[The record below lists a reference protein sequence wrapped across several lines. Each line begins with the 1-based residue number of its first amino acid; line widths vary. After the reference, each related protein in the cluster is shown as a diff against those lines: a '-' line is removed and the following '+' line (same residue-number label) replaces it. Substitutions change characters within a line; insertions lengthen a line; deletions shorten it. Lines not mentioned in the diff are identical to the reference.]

1 MNYITNFFRAGCVA
15 LLAVLILAPGA
26 FAQTAPDPPTNL
38 EARAGAVDETTGD
51 QHGRIA
57 LSWSPVL
64 EANSGG
70 FAVTDYIIEFTAD
83 PTDATSWAVVAVDE
97 TAPADP
103 AAADA
108 KYTLVHILPEEAD
121 DDAATA
127 SYNLTRHYRVKA
139 VNVIGTG
146 DPSTVA
152 MATTHNVPDAPTD
165 LAAVAGQPVPDPETP
180 TPQNGRITVTW
191 NAVTVPDGALPVTSY
206 ILEVTDDLTD
216 DDSWTASGDDLA
228 GVGGGTVAITQPT
241 GDETEYSAVH
251 NLSSL
256 DPSYDLTRHYRV
268 KAVNAASADGGDP
281 SDPKSATTHDVPD
294 APTGLATGAVAV
306 NADDDALNDI
316 PLSWNSVLDANNGGL
331 PITGYEV
338 EFLLDP
344 PGTTWDDVNLP
355 TELVA
360 HVAGTVD
367 TVHVGRVENATT
379 PETYYYRVRAVS
391 AAGMGDWSS
400 VTPGVKLA
408 LPSAPTNLIVR
419 AVDQQESID
428 LFWEAPMNDGEPPV
442 TGYRIEKAP
451 DDETSPGDP
460 GTWEDLETNYAGRS
474 YRDRDLTAGDRY
486 HYRVSAVNVVGTST
500 ATDPESAISSNK
512 ALMPRNLTATVA
524 ADMRSITLTWD
535 GPIADEDN
543 LADGGS
549 PITGYKIEVSTDAGA
564 TWADVDGDKPV
575 HDISDDNLLTSA
587 PGSEFVY
594 THEDV
599 AAGTSYIYRVS
610 AVNDAGPGHA
620 STPSASVSIDAGVP
634 DAPTGL
640 SATAAADAD
649 GITLEWSAP
658 AETGGSDITSWK
670 IEVSEDYDAADPD
683 AATWAEE
690 ALTVTDPDDTAVP
703 PTTTYSAVHTGLTP
717 GATYTY
723 RVSATN
729 SAGTGNAS
737 EVDSAVAPDIPGAPT
752 GLTAT
757 ANGENTI
764 NLSWTAPVVPTGA
777 SPIAGWKIEVSAD
790 YDAADPTAA
799 TWMEEAL
806 TVTDPVA
813 PATMHTASHTGL
825 NPATTRH
832 YRVSAINGVPS
843 TGSASN
849 VANAT
854 TAARGIVTRYAVSE
868 DGSSDANCITASN
881 PCTLQA
887 ALDASEAS
895 DNNDDLILV
904 RIRRAGETAT
914 IGDDI
919 AIGNMV
925 TLGVYVRGASA
936 AAKGA
941 VSFTGSVAMTD
952 EGDLMTHKDA
962 SLHFDEIEIAGM
974 SSIDKLTI
982 GDDLTISED
991 DEDNSVTSVLAVD
1004 ELSVS
1009 SGKTLTLGEG
1019 VNVRV
1024 RLTKTKDAVGK
1035 MNGKFD
1041 VKGAIDGGGD
1051 LWIAHTAGERAA
1063 TKFDLLV
1070 PEDYQPNT
1078 AIAPSRVKFTVD
1090 DCLMV
1095 TGGGTVENDLHFV
1108 AAGNVCV
1115 ILGEVGNLVAVGSV
1129 AGDEM
1134 HTTDVIFRNGVTV
1147 TGDVQQWNDARVLF
1161 ESSSTIE
1168 GDATLEY
1175 GDGGVGTDFGTPISA
1190 TGDFVRAMG
1199 SGLEFGGASNTI
1211 EGDLELKFDGESG
1224 STEVFLNVAMSGGYH
1239 MTTVEGDLVIEDG
1252 GGIRLHG
1259 HPGVRTDR
1267 NNNPRAHNLSVEG
1280 DVFAYTHAMITME
1293 HAAMSTIVG
1302 DGLLCSAP
1310 GLKHGTKVML
1320 SGDVVFTEGATL
1332 TIPTVVIADDVEV
1345 EEEGTLMATTVH
1357 VTEDG
1362 ELDSEESVLI
1372 EDALVLQGDGL
1383 EGSLAAGSTVNNL
1396 TYATVDS
1403 DEIDLGASV
1412 TRLSVNVDM
1421 DQELR
1426 ISEAIT
1432 VTNLGLCSGTMVLID
1447 TDTDENTL
1455 TVTDLLTVMDG
1466 HLGLDSNRP
1475 GSAGTDIQKE
1485 NEDRTADHSYIL
1497 KYVTAGE
1504 RMAGPEWFGGA
1515 NAPRKLAVDH
1525 ADAVII
1531 ADEAKSLAEGI
1542 HIFKGHLHMK
1552 GEDSHLTI
1560 GPSGLYDANPAGGPF
1575 LVVDTGE
1582 LHSNGNNVQVHGVVM
1597 VATSVRQVGKIM
1609 TGGGELHVLG
1619 MTTSKNLDNAS
1630 AVATLGSVKV
1640 GSHPG
1645 GIGTIDVGDGA
1656 LQLGPEAMNPKDG
1669 LHGDWQFPIDNADA
1683 RPHVKLDVIG
1693 SSMVTGMIRVPS
1705 GSKQTEVIG
1714 VNFGAI
1720 VFDGTKT
1727 PNKNRVTAAN
1737 PENWD
1742 GTLYVIDADK
1752 NVTVDSLGASNGAVE
1767 FHGTKATVN
1776 KDAVASSVAIY
1787 QELKTLEFKG
1797 DLAISGTG
1805 GFSSRGGDA
1814 DNRRSLMIGGDYSQ
1828 ETTQTRGG
1836 VDMHNPE
1843 GGSYL
1848 SPNTDKTVMGSFMT
1862 SGAGLA
1868 TRYST
1873 QSGTSLT
1880 VKGDFGFGLT
1890 AAGYMLSADLEFS
1903 GKESQMVSSAVTL
1916 GDVLV
1921 NNSKGLVLTDS
1932 VGQGA
1937 SSVLTLTSGVIS
1949 TDSASTW
1956 MVKNTGI
1963 EEDVRGRN
1971 NALTTCDNDENCASV
1986 IMGGSRRAHM
1996 TAGVSRYVMKGNS
2009 GAGEMS
2015 GGYLFPVGGMSG
2027 DRGHYRPLIL
2037 QLEDDLSEAT
2047 SVTVTPMMASD
2058 DPGEI
2063 NILVPVQGGSL
2074 TLNAYADMFW
2084 KVESKETPDQNPH
2097 IRIAAG
2103 GLSNVFDDSRL
2114 RMVQWDCDWSN
2125 ARLAGMQ
2132 IIGSDNA
2139 SFAENGYVNGVLN
2152 LTQQSVEIGTCAILG
2167 VAANGIENPIH
2178 MDPLTGGL
2186 ARIQFIHNLPLPF
2199 PVDLFLDGVKL
2210 MGGLNFQ
2217 SATGYGHYAA
2227 GDHVITVNPV
2237 VPPGVVAAP
2246 IEIPLPSLVNEQN
2259 YAVIAHGSVANPSV
2273 KILSTKLRSSV
2284 DNVVDAILVHGS
2296 GDLGDVDVRI
2306 LDPADNMT
2314 PTKLLANNF
2323 SFDSAT
2329 RYISLDPGAHN
2340 VQVTSPDNREE
2351 VNVYYVDLNG
2361 YQGETLIL
2369 NLSGGKDDLG
2379 FMGVR
2384 NNGDV
2389 FLSQVVTG
2397 VEEEGTPEIPTEFTL
2412 HGNYPNPFNPSTRIQ
2427 FDLPESAEVS
2437 VQVVD
2442 MLGRQVMAL
2451 PARQVEA
2458 GANRTLELSATNL
2471 ASGTY
2476 LYRIIATGAE
2486 SRYVKTGRMMLV
2498 K

>member
-1 MNYITNFFRAGCVA
+1 MKYITNLFRVGCVA
-15 LLAVLILAPGA
+15 LLAMLILAPGA
-26 FAQTAPDPPTNL
+26 FAQQDPPTPPAAPTDL
-38 EARAGAVDETTGD
+38 EARAGAADETTGE
-51 QHGRIA
+51 QHGRIT
-57 LSWSPVL
+57 LTWEQVP
-64 EANSGG
+64 EADNGG
-70 FAVTDYIIEFTAD
+70 FAVTDYIIEFSSDYDAAD
-83 PTDATSWAVVAVDE
+83 PDAATWTTVDVTE
-97 TAPADP
+97 TAPTTP
-103 AAADA
+103 ATE
-108 KYTLVHILPEEAD
+108 YTATHILPEEAD
-121 DDAATA
+121 GDAATA
-127 SYNLTRHYRVKA
+127 SYNLERHYRVRA
-139 VNVIGTG
+139 VNVIGEG
-146 DPSTVA
+146 DNSTVA
-152 MATTHNVPDAPTD
+152 MATTHNVPNAPSNFV
-165 LAAVAGQPVPDPETP
+165 AVP
-180 TPQNGRITVTW
+180 TPDAAASITITW
-191 NAVTVPDGALPVTSY
+191 DPVAPAYEGALPVAETADGY
-206 ILEVTDDLTD
+206 RLEFTTDLTADPVAWTEVTIDRVPDA
-216 DDSWTASGDDLA
+216 TATPAIENFGATHVIA
-228 GVGGGTVAITQPT
+228 GEDPGT
-241 GDETEYSAVH
+241 
-251 NLSSL
+251 
-256 DPSYDLTRHYRV
+256 TRHYRV
-268 KAVNAASADGGDP
+268 KAFNAASPEASDGAGGGDY
-281 SDPKSATTHDVPD
+281 STDEATTHDVPD
-294 APTGLATGAVAV
+294 APTALTVGEVMAGSGNPDAV
-306 NADDDALNDI
+306 NADQNHI
-316 PLSWNSVLDANNGGL
+316 PLSWTAPADNGGL
-331 PITGYEV
+331 PITEYQV
-338 EFLLDP
+338 QFLTDATGAQWATVNAENVMVGTDTTHNALEEADP
-344 PGTTWDDVNLP
+344 AL
-355 TELVA
+355 
-360 HVAGTVD
+360 
-367 TVHVGRVENATT
+367 
-379 PETYYYRVRAVS
+379 TYYYRVRAINAASPTAFADADQDEWS
-391 AAGMGDWSS
+391 AVTAGVLLD
-400 VTPGVKLA
+400 TL
-408 LPSAPTNLIVR
+408 SAPTGLIAR

-428 LFWEAPMNDGEPPV
+428 LFWTAPTKENAPGV
-442 TGYRIEKAP
+442 TGYRIERMSSVPNPA
-451 DDETSPGDP
+451 DP
-460 GTWEDLETNYAGRS
+460 ANPTVVDWADLEVNYSGRS
-474 YRDRDLTAGDRY
+474 YRDRNLTAGGTY
-486 HYRVSAVNVVGTST
+486 SYRVSAINVVGTGT
-500 ATDPESAISSNK
+500 ASEAVSAVSSNK
-512 ALMPRNLTATVA
+512 ALMPRNLVATR
-524 ADMRSITLTWD
+524 ADDMMSIVLTWD

-543 LADGGS
+543 PADGGS
-549 PITGYKIEVSTDAGA
+549 TITGYQIEVDDGTG
-564 TWADVDGDKPV
+564 WAVVPFAENVSEHPV
-575 HDISDDNLLTSA
+575 SGLITSA
-587 PGSEFVY
+587 PGSEFTFTHGDVEGGYGDVDEGTTY
-594 THEDV
+594 T
-599 AAGTSYIYRVS
+599 YRVS

-620 STPSASVSIDAGVP
+620 SDVATASIDA
-634 DAPTGL
+634 
-640 SATAAADAD
+640 
-649 GITLEWSAP
+649 
-658 AETGGSDITSWK
+658 
-670 IEVSEDYDAADPD
+670 
-683 AATWAEE
+683 
-690 ALTVTDPDDTAVP
+690 
-703 PTTTYSAVHTGLTP
+703 
-717 GATYTY
+717 
-723 RVSATN
+723 
-729 SAGTGNAS
+729 
-737 EVDSAVAPDIPGAPT
+737 VAPGAPT

-757 ANGENTI
+757 ADMDAPSITLMWAAPADNGGAEITSWKIDSTRVANPVEDDWGEVMGLTVTDPDPMADPPTTMYSATHAGLNAGATYYYRVSATNSVDTGDPSNVDMATAADIPNKPTGLTATADGENTI
-764 NLSWTAPVVPTGA
+764 NLSWTAPAPNGGSDITGYMIESSPDGTDDSWTELVA
-777 SPIAGWKIEVSAD
+777 SQTE
-790 YDAADPTAA
+790 
-799 TWMEEAL
+799 L
-806 TVTDPVA
+806 TYE
-813 PATMHTASHTGL
+813 HTGL
-825 NPATTRH
+825 DAGTTVH
-832 YRVSAINGVPS
+832 YRVSAMNAAGR
-843 TGSASN
+843 TGAASDP
-849 VANAT
+849 ANAT
-854 TAARGIVTRYAVSE
+854 TAARGIVMRYAVSE
-868 DGSSDANCITASN
+868 DGSDSGTCTSSTD

-887 ALDASEAS
+887 ALDASGAS
-895 DNNDDLILV
+895 DNDLILV
-904 RIRRAGETAT
+904 RIRRASETAT
-914 IGDDI
+914 IGDDVT
-919 AIGNMV
+919 IGKMV
-925 TLGVYVRGASA
+925 TVGVYVRGASA

-952 EGDLMTHKDA
+952 GGDLMAHKDA
-962 SLHFDEIEIAGM
+962 SLHFDELEISGM

-1009 SGKTLTLGEG
+1009 SGKTLTLGDG
-1019 VNVRV
+1019 ADVRV
-1024 RLTKTKDAVGK
+1024 RLTKGAVGK

-1063 TKFDLLV
+1063 TEFMLHE
-1070 PEDYQPNT
+1070 PGDYQPNT

-1115 ILGEVGNLVAVGSV
+1115 LLGEVGNLNAVGSI
-1129 AGDEM
+1129 AGQDDI
-1134 HTTDVIFRNGVTV
+1134 TTDVIFRNGVTV
-1147 TGDVQQWNDARVLF
+1147 NGDVMQWNDARVLF

-1190 TGDFVRAMG
+1190 TDDFVRAMG

-1211 EGDLELKFDGESG
+1211 EGDLELIFDGESG
-1224 STEVFLNVAMSGGYH
+1224 STEVFLNVPMSGGYH
-1239 MTTVEGDLVIEDG
+1239 MSTVEGDLVIEDG

-1280 DVFAYTHAMITME
+1280 DVFAYADATTITME
-1293 HAAMSTIVG
+1293 HAAVSTIVG

-1310 GLKHGTKVML
+1310 GLKFGTKVML
-1320 SGDVVFTEGATL
+1320 EGDVVFTEGATL

-1345 EEEGTLMATTVH
+1345 EEEGTLIATTVY

-1362 ELDSEESVLI
+1362 ELDSADENVEI
-1372 EDALVLQGDGL
+1372 TDALVLEGDGL

-1403 DEIDLGASV
+1403 DEIDLGAATV
-1412 TRLSVNVDM
+1412 TRLSMNVGADK
-1421 DQELR
+1421 ELR
-1426 ISEAIT
+1426 ISEAVT

-1475 GSAGTDIQKE
+1475 GNAGTDIPKE

-1504 RMAGPEWFGGA
+1504 RTADLEWFGGA

-1531 ADEAKSLAEGI
+1531 ANEAKSLAEGI

-1597 VATSVRQVGKIM
+1597 VATSVRQVGKIA
-1609 TGGGELHVLG
+1609 TDGGELHVLG

-1630 AVATLGSVKV
+1630 AAATLGSVKV

-1645 GIGTIDVGDGA
+1645 GVGTIDVGDGA

-1669 LHGDWQFPIDNADA
+1669 LHGDYHYPITNADA

-1693 SSMVTGMIRVPS
+1693 GSMVTGMIRVPS

-1714 VNFGAI
+1714 VSFDAI

-1727 PNKNRVTAAN
+1727 PNKNRVTGAN

-1776 KDAVASSVAIY
+1776 KDVAASSVAIY
-1787 QELKTLEFKG
+1787 QELKTLDFKG

-1805 GFSSRGGDA
+1805 GFSSRGGA
-1814 DNRRSLMIGGDYSQ
+1814 PDNRRSLMIGGDYSQ
-1828 ETTQTRGG
+1828 ETTQTRPIFLHEP
-1836 VDMHNPE
+1836 M

-1848 SPNTDKTVMGSFMT
+1848 SENTDKTVMGSFMT
-1862 SGAGLA
+1862 YGTGHA

-1880 VKGDFGFGLT
+1880 VKGDFNFGLT
-1890 AAGYMLSADLEFS
+1890 LAGYVLNADLEFS
-1903 GKESQMVSSAVTL
+1903 GKESQMVSSAVDL

-1932 VGQGA
+1932 VSQAA
-1937 SSVLTLTSGVIS
+1937 SSMLTLTSGVIS

-1971 NALTTCDNDENCASV
+1971 NALTTCDDDENCASV
-1986 IMGGSRRAHM
+1986 ITGGSRRAHM

-2015 GGYLFPVGGMSG
+2015 GGYVFPVGGMSG
-2027 DRGHYRPLIL
+2027 DRAHYRPLIL
-2037 QLEDDLSEAT
+2037 QLEDDLSEAMP
-2047 SVTVTPMMASD
+2047 VTVTPMMAYE

-2084 KVESKETPDQNPH
+2084 KVETKEVPDLNPH
-2097 IRIAAG
+2097 IRIAAS
-2103 GLSNVFDDSRL
+2103 GLANVFDDSRL

-2132 IIGSDNA
+2132 IIGSDNT

-2152 LTQQSVEIGTCAILG
+2152 ITQQSVEVGTCAILG
-2167 VAANGIENPIH
+2167 VASNGIENPIH
-2178 MDPLTGGL
+2178 MDPLTGGI

-2227 GDHVITVNPV
+2227 GDHLITVNPV
-2237 VPPGVVAAP
+2237 VPPGVVAPP
-2246 IEIPLPSLVNEQN
+2246 IEIPLPSLMNEQN

-2273 KILSTKLRSSV
+2273 KILHTKLRSSV
-2284 DNVVDAILVHGS
+2284 DNMVEAILVHGS
-2296 GDLGDVDVRI
+2296 GDLGEVDVRI

-2314 PTKLLANNF
+2314 PTKMLANNF
-2323 SFDSAT
+2323 GFDSAT
-2329 RYISLDPGAHN
+2329 RYISLAPGAHN
-2340 VQVTSPDNREE
+2340 VQVTSPDNRTE
-2351 VNVYYVDLNG
+2351 VEVYYVDLNG

-2369 NLSGGKDDLG
+2369 NLSGGMDDLG

-2397 VEEEGTPEIPTEFTL
+2397 VEEEGNPEIPTEFAL
-2412 HGNYPNPFNPSTRIQ
+2412 HGNYPNPFNPSTRIE
-2427 FDLPESAEVS
+2427 FDLPESAQVS
-2437 VQVVD
+2437 LQIVD
-2442 MLGRQVMAL
+2442 MLGRQVMTL
-2451 PARQVEA
+2451 PAQQVEA
-2458 GANRTLELSATNL
+2458 GANRTLELNATNL
-2471 ASGTY
+2471 ASGHY
-2476 LYRIIATGAE
+2476 LYRIIATGVD
-2486 SRYVKTGRMMLV
+2486 SRYVKTGRMTLV

>member
-1 MNYITNFFRAGCVA
+1 MKYFTNLFKVGCVA

-26 FAQTAPDPPTNL
+26 LAQQEPNPPTDL
-38 EARAGAVDETTGD
+38 EARAGAADETTGD
-51 QHGRIA
+51 QHGRVT
-57 LSWSPVL
+57 LTWSPVTGDD
-64 EANSGG
+64 NGG
-70 FAVTDYIIEFTAD
+70 FDVPLTVGVALTAGYGIEISSDYDPAD
-83 PTDATSWAVVAVDE
+83 PTAATWTAVPDAELAVTNA
-97 TAPADP
+97 APDADP
-103 AAADA
+103 AVPKFTA
-108 KYTLVHILPEEAD
+108 VHTLPEEGD
-121 DDAATA
+121 GDAATA

-139 VNVIGTG
+139 RNVIGEG
-146 DPSTVA
+146 GPSDPA
-152 MATTHNVPDAPTD
+152 MATTHNVPDAPAD
-165 LAAVAGQPVPDPETP
+165 LAAVAGDPTAAN
-180 TPQNGRITVTW
+180 PQQGRITVTW
-191 NAVTVPDGALPVTSY
+191 SPTDAANNGGLAITSY
-206 ILEVTDDLTD
+206 VLQSTATPAT
-216 DDSWTASGDDLA
+216 DDSWADVSTQ
-228 GVGGGTVAITQPT
+228 TVADPPA
-241 GDETEYSAVH
+241 TEYSFIH
-251 NLSSL
+251 DLSSET
-256 DPSYDLTRHYRV
+256 PSYGITRHYRV
-268 KAVNAASADGGDP
+268 KAVNAAGEGMN
-281 SDPKSATTHDVPD
+281 SDYAVSGTTHDVPD

-306 NADDDALNDI
+306 NADDAALNDI
-316 PLSWNSVLDANNGGL
+316 PVSWNEVTNTGGL
-331 PITGYEV
+331 PITGYELQ
-338 EFLLDP
+338 FLLDP
-344 PGTTWDDVNLP
+344 PGTTWATATGGTNTV
-355 TELVA
+355 LV
-360 HVAGTVD
+360 VGGKVD
-367 TVHVGRVENATT
+367 TTHAGLAENATT
-379 PETYYYRVRAVS
+379 PETYYYRVRAIS
-391 AAGMGDWSS
+391 DAGMGDWSS
-400 VTPGVKLA
+400 VTPGVKLS
-408 LPSAPTNLIVR
+408 LPGAPTMLTAT

-428 LFWEAPMNDGEPPV
+428 LFWEAPMDDGGPPV
-442 TGYRIEKAP
+442 TGYRIERS
-451 DDETSPGDP
+451 DDYDP
-460 GTWEDLETNYAGRS
+460 ANPTAATWETTTPLQANHAGRS
-474 YRDRDLTAGDRY
+474 YRDRNLTAGSRY
-486 HYRVSAVNVVGTST
+486 AYRVMAINVVGTS
-500 ATDPESAISSNK
+500 ATDAAPVAHAISSNK
-512 ALMPRNLTATVA
+512 ALMPRNLMATR
-524 ADMRSITLTWD
+524 ADDMMSIVLNWD
-535 GPIADEDN
+535 GPISDGDN
-543 LADGGS
+543 PADGGS
-549 PITGYKIEVSTDAGA
+549 TITGYQIEVDKG
-564 TWADVDGDKPV
+564 DGDGFMVVLNDDDPPGSE
-575 HDISDDNLLTSA
+575 HDVSDLITNV
-587 PGSEFVY
+587 PGSEFTY

-599 AAGTSYIYRVS
+599 DEGTTYTYRVS
-610 AVNDAGPGHA
+610 AVNDAGPGH
-620 STPSASVSIDAGVP
+620 PSDVATASIDAVLPGP
-634 DAPTGL
+634 PTDLTATADMDAP
-640 SATAAADAD
+640 S
-649 GITLEWSAP
+649 ITLMWAAP
-658 AETGGSDITSWK
+658 ADNGGAEIIGWWIDSTRVENPDPSDWGGVIGLQITLP
-670 IEVSEDYDAADPD
+670 DPMAD
-683 AATWAEE
+683 
-690 ALTVTDPDDTAVP
+690 P
-703 PTTTYSAVHTGLTP
+703 PTTMYSATHTGLDA
-717 GATYTY
+717 GATYYY
-723 RVSATN
+723 RVSAIN
-729 SAGTGNAS
+729 SVGRGDPSDPPAMAT
-737 EVDSAVAPDIPGAPT
+737 AVDIPNAPT

-757 ANGENTI
+757 ADGENTI
-764 NLSWTAPVVPTGA
+764 NLSWTAPELAGDDASAITGYMIES
-777 SPIAGWKIEVSAD
+777 SPDGTEDSW
-790 YDAADPTAA
+790 
-799 TWMEEAL
+799 
-806 TVTDPVA
+806 TDLVA
-813 PATMHTASHTGL
+813 NTGNTDVEYEDTGL
-825 NPATTRH
+825 DPGTTRH
-832 YRVSAINGVPS
+832 YRVSAMNAAGN
-843 TGSASN
+843 TGSASDP
-849 VANAT
+849 ANAT
-854 TAARGIVTRYAVSE
+854 TAARGIVMRYAVSE
-868 DGSSDANCITASN
+868 DGNDSGTCTDAAN

-887 ALDASEAS
+887 ALDASGAS
-895 DNNDDLILV
+895 DNDLILV
-904 RIRRAGETAT
+904 RIRRASETAT
-914 IGDDI
+914 IGDDVT
-919 AIGNMV
+919 IGKMV

-952 EGDLMTHKDA
+952 GGDLMAHKDA
-962 SLHFDEIEIAGM
+962 SLHFDELEISGM

-1009 SGKTLTLGEG
+1009 SGKTLTLGDG
-1019 VNVRV
+1019 ADVRV
-1024 RLTKTKDAVGK
+1024 RLTKGAVGK

-1063 TKFDLLV
+1063 TEFMLHV
-1070 PEDYQPNT
+1070 PGDYQPNT

-1115 ILGEVGNLVAVGSV
+1115 LLGEVGNLNAVGSI
-1129 AGDEM
+1129 AGDDDDI
-1134 HTTDVIFRNGVTV
+1134 TTDVIFRNGVTV
-1147 TGDVQQWNDARVLF
+1147 NGDLMQWNDARVLF
-1161 ESSSTIE
+1161 ESSAAIE

-1190 TGDFVRAMG
+1190 PDDFVRAMG
-1199 SGLEFGGASNTI
+1199 SGVEFAGTSNTI

-1224 STEVFLNVAMSGGYH
+1224 KTEVFLNVPMSGGYH
-1239 MTTVEGDLVIEDG
+1239 MSTVEGDLVIEDG

-1259 HPGVRTDR
+1259 HPGVRG
-1267 NNNPRAHNLSVEG
+1267 NNHNNPRAHNLSVEG
-1280 DVFAYTHAMITME
+1280 DLFAYADATITME
-1293 HAAMSTIVG
+1293 LAAVSTIIG

-1310 GLKHGTKVML
+1310 GLKFGTKVML
-1320 SGDVVFTEGATL
+1320 EGDVVFTEGATL

-1345 EEEGTLMATTVH
+1345 EEEGTLMATTVY

-1372 EDALVLQGDGL
+1372 GDALVLEGDGL

-1403 DEIDLGASV
+1403 DEIDLGAAAV
-1412 TRLSVNVDM
+1412 TRLSMNVDAG
-1421 DQELR
+1421 QELR

-1447 TDTDENTL
+1447 TDTDDNTL

-1475 GSAGTDIQKE
+1475 GNAGTDIPEKE
-1485 NEDRTADHSYIL
+1485 SDRTADHSYIL

-1504 RMAGPEWFGGA
+1504 RMAGLEWFGGA
-1515 NAPRKLAVDH
+1515 NAPRKLAVDN
-1525 ADAVII
+1525 ANAVII
-1531 ADEAKSLAEGI
+1531 AGEAKSLAEGV
-1542 HIFKGHLHMK
+1542 HIFKGHLHTK
-1552 GEDSHLTI
+1552 GDLTI

-1575 LVVDTGE
+1575 LVIDTGE
-1582 LHSNGNNVQVHGVVM
+1582 LHSNGNNVQVHGIVM
-1597 VATSVRQVGKIM
+1597 VATSVRQVGKIA

-1645 GIGTIDVGDGA
+1645 GVGTIDVGDGA

-1669 LHGDWQFPIDNADA
+1669 LHGDYHYPITNADA

-1693 SSMVTGMIRVPS
+1693 GSMVTGMIRVPS

-1714 VNFGAI
+1714 VNFDAI

-1727 PNKNRVTAAN
+1727 PTKNRVSGSN

-1776 KDAVASSVAIY
+1776 KDVAASSVAIY

-1805 GFSSRGGDA
+1805 GFSSRGGA
-1814 DNRRSLMIGGDYSQ
+1814 PDNRRSLMIGGDYSQ
-1828 ETTQTRGG
+1828 ETTQTRPIFLHEP
-1836 VDMHNPE
+1836 M

-1848 SPNTDKTVMGSFMT
+1848 SENTDKTVMGSFMT
-1862 SGAGLA
+1862 YGTGHA

-1880 VKGDFGFGLT
+1880 VKGDFNFGLT
-1890 AAGYMLSADLEFS
+1890 LAGYVLNADLEFS
-1903 GKESQMVSSAVTL
+1903 GKESQMVSSAVDL

-1932 VGQGA
+1932 VSQAA
-1937 SSVLTLTSGVIS
+1937 SSMLTLTSGVIS

-1971 NALTTCDNDENCASV
+1971 NALTTCDDDENCASV
-1986 IMGGSRRAHM
+1986 ITGGSRRAHM

-2037 QLEDDLSEAT
+2037 QLEDDLSEAMP
-2047 SVTVTPMMASD
+2047 VTVTPMMAYE

-2084 KVESKETPDQNPH
+2084 KVETKEVPDLNPH
-2097 IRIAAG
+2097 IRIAAS
-2103 GLSNVFDDSRL
+2103 GLANVFDDSRL

-2132 IIGSDNA
+2132 IIGSDNT

-2152 LTQQSVEIGTCAILG
+2152 ITQQSVEVGTCAILG
-2167 VAANGIENPIH
+2167 VASNGIENPIH
-2178 MDPLTGGL
+2178 MDPLTGGI

-2227 GDHVITVNPV
+2227 GDHLITVNPV
-2237 VPPGVVAAP
+2237 VPPGVVAPP
-2246 IEIPLPSLVNEQN
+2246 IEIPLPSLMNEQN

-2273 KILSTKLRSSV
+2273 KILHTKLRSSV
-2284 DNVVDAILVHGS
+2284 DNMVEAILVHGS
-2296 GDLGDVDVRI
+2296 GDLGEVDVRI

-2314 PTKLLANNF
+2314 PTKMLANNF
-2323 SFDSAT
+2323 GFDSAT
-2329 RYISLDPGAHN
+2329 RYISLAPGAHN
-2340 VQVTSPDNREE
+2340 VQVTSPDNRTE
-2351 VNVYYVDLNG
+2351 VEVYYVDLNG

-2369 NLSGGKDDLG
+2369 NLSGGMDDLG

-2397 VEEEGTPEIPTEFTL
+2397 VEEEGNPEIPTEFAL
-2412 HGNYPNPFNPSTRIQ
+2412 HGNYPNPFNPSTRIE
-2427 FDLPESAEVS
+2427 FDLPESAQVS
-2437 VQVVD
+2437 LQIVD
-2442 MLGRQVMAL
+2442 MLGRQVMTL
-2451 PARQVEA
+2451 PAQQVEA
-2458 GANRTLELSATNL
+2458 GANRTLELNATNL
-2471 ASGTY
+2471 ASGHY
-2476 LYRIIATGAE
+2476 LYRIIAIGVD
-2486 SRYVKTGRMMLV
+2486 SRYVKTGRMTLV